1 MPDIYNFVISLESSQ
16 WLRGKELPANA
27 RDIGDMCLIPGLGQ
41 SPGGGTG
48 NLLQYSCL
56 EDPMDRGACGL
67 QSMGLQTAG
76 HNLVT
81 DRMCIGLEVVT
92 SSKSLST

>member
-1 MPDIYNFVISLESSQ
+1 MINPP
-16 WLRGKELPANA
+16 GNA
-27 RDIGDMCLIPGLGQ
+27 GDSGSIPGLGS
-41 SPGGGTG
+41 SPGGGNV

-76 HNLVT
+76 HNLET